1 MINTIEQPVK
11 VLRAPQIKQ
20 DGVFD
25 FASSPTP
32 PELASS
38 FANGVDIY
46 IPELTH
52 FMPMQDPERIA
63 ALIFE
68 D

>member
-1 MINTIEQPVK
+1 MIGQMKQPVSI
-11 VLRAPQIKQ
+11 LRAPKLDIKN
-20 DGVFD
+20 GFD

-32 PELASS
+32 ELLADA
-38 FANGVDIY
+38 FPNGSDIY

-63 ALIFE
+63 KLIMRR
-68 D
+68 